1 MFKEFNNFLGFIFIV
16 KKIRNF
22 YKNYQEINV
31 NSYQAS
37 SEKYV
42 ELSKDLHKIWR
53 GFYKQMIAIK
63 EIEQRLNRTFLI
75 KFQES

>member
-1 MFKEFNNFLGFIFIV
+1 MKKTENFHE
-16 KKIRNF
+16 
-22 YKNYQEINV
+22 NYQEINV

-53 GFYKQMIAIK
+53 GFYKQIIAIK

-75 KFQES
+75 NVQEF